1 MNYNKYECA
10 KIHNERVKILVIEED
25 NNKNIKDKLKL
36 KSKILKRFESKLNF
50 NDRISQYQLMIE
62 IKILPKPLFCPLNS
76 DQESI
81 ILSAMISVPR
91 NIGVAL
97 GQAQGVHSRS
107 GSL

>member
-1 MNYNKYECA
+1 
-10 KIHNERVKILVIEED
+10 
-25 NNKNIKDKLKL
+25 
-36 KSKILKRFESKLNF
+36 
-50 NDRISQYQLMIE
+50 MIR

-97 GQAQGVHSRS
+97 GQAQGSIVEVEASDAQFPITTSPDRAQPNPLQFPHTPPY
-107 GSL
+107 SLKMLSKAHYGLRRCSPTIGGGRNDVVVA